1 MKLSF
6 KFAAYLFVAFGFCAA
21 HAGSY
26 EDYFRAL
33 KIDNAGAVSDLLA
46 RGFDPNAP
54 DEKGQTGLHLAMRD
68 GSSKVAAVLLAH
80 PALRVDAPNANDET
94 ALMLAALKGQVEA
107 AQRLLDR
114 GAAVNRPGWAPLH
127 YAATGPEPRLVALLL
142 ERGAQVDAPSPN
154 GSTALMMAARYG
166 SDDSAFL
173 LLAKGASTSARNQ
186 KDMNAADFARSVGR
200 DALAAKLA
208 PAPR

>member
-6 KFAAYLFVAFGFCAA
+6 KFAAYLFVACGFCAA

-68 GSSKVAAVLLAH
+68 GSPKVAAVLLAH

-114 GAAVNRPGWAPLH
+114 GVAVNRPGWAPLH

>member
-1 MKLSF
+1 
-6 KFAAYLFVAFGFCAA
+6 
-21 HAGSY
+21 
-26 EDYFRAL
+26 
-33 KIDNAGAVSDLLA
+33 
-46 RGFDPNAP
+46 
-54 DEKGQTGLHLAMRD
+54 
-68 GSSKVAAVLLAH
+68 
-80 PALRVDAPNANDET
+80 
-94 ALMLAALKGQVEA
+94 
-107 AQRLLDR
+107 
-114 GAAVNRPGWAPLH
+114 LH
-127 YAATGPEPRLVALLL
+127 YAATGPEPCLVALLL

-200 DALAAKLA
+200 DALAAKLT